1 MATAHLTSDNSRR
14 IPLINPDNVLEDVI
28 GQSVAV
34 KDEELD
40 DDDPFRDPFHDPDE
54 EPDDD
59 VDEQDTEEEEEEDD
73 GTPGEFQTKQKLT
86 PSQPILLTVEQLIDL
101 LNGPYLDIN
110 PDYQR
115 GMVWSGQQMS
125 GLINSLLE
133 NYYVPPILFKRT
145 HITLADGSTRI
156 KRVCVNGKQRLSSI
170 KAFVNGKISCRDR
183 TGKKWCVR

>member
-14 IPLINPDNVLEDVI
+14 TPLINLDNVLEDVI
-28 GQSVAV
+28 GQAVAV

-40 DDDPFRDPFHDPDE
+40 DDDPFHDPDE

-59 VDEQDTEEEEEEDD
+59 VDEQDIKEEEED
-73 GTPGEFQTKQKLT
+73 GTPGKFQTKQKLT
-86 PSQPILLTVEQLIDL
+86 PSQPILLTVEQLIAL

-115 GMVWSGQQMS
+115 DIVWSGQQMS

-133 NYYVPPILFKRT
+133 NYYVPPILFNRT

-156 KRVCVNGKQRLSSI
+156 KRVCVDGKQRLSSI

>member
-1 MATAHLTSDNSRR
+1 MATAHPRSDNSRR
-14 IPLINPDNVLEDVI
+14 TPLINPNNVLEDVI

-40 DDDPFRDPFHDPDE
+40 DDDPFHDPDE

-59 VDEQDTEEEEEEDD
+59 VDGQDTEEEDD
-73 GTPGEFQTKQKLT
+73 GTPGEFRTKQKLT
-86 PSQPILLTVEQLIDL
+86 PSQPILLTVEQLIAL
-101 LNGPYLDIN
+101 LSGPYLDIN
-110 PDYQR
+110 PGYQR
-115 GMVWSGQQMS
+115 DIVWSGQQMS

-133 NYYVPPILFKRT
+133 NYYVPPVLFNKT
-145 HITLADGSTRI
+145 QIILADGSTRI
-156 KRVCVNGKQRLSSI
+156 KRVCVDGKQRLSSI